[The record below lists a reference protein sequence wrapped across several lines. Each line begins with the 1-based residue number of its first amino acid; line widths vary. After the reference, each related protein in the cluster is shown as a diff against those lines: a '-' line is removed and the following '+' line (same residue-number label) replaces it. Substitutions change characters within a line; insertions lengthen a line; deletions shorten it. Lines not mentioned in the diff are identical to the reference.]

1 MTIER
6 GQIERATSKL
16 LQRLLLTSKDIKRTS
31 MQMPHAFSRAKERHV
46 HSWRLEDWKDLL
58 QEGSLTWLI
67 GLSSIGEGGTKN
79 PRPKFA
85 A

>member
-31 MQMPHAFSRAKERHV
+31 MQMPHAFSRAKEWYDHSRRH
-46 HSWRLEDWKDLL
+46 
-58 QEGSLTWLI
+58 EGWN
-67 GLSSIGEGGTKN
+67 GRAK
-79 PRPKFA
+79 PRNGSMNFLDNFRGQA
-85 A
+85 QLVRVD